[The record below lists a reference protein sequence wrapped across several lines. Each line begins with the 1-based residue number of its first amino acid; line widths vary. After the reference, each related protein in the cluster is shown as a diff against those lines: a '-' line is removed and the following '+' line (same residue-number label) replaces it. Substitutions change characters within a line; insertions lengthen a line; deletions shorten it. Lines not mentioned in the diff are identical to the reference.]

1 MPEQTWI
8 HILTQT
14 HPPTNAHVW
23 KRVHGSGCMHVQRA
37 CEWAHVQ
44 CLPQSISETYE
55 AKGKRHPSSKF
66 EQTSRT
72 HQHRGTL
79 QYINAGGNSHFFIG
93 AFVLSTNAF
102 LLNHCIYHH
111 HADAPSQV
119 VSSCAFST
127 LELKL
132 AALSR
137 STFNAFFCFVFVF
150 GMSIVVWY
158 CSGSCSTSLGS
169 DYARFVKG
177 RHKLVLLTVML
188 FYV

>member
-1 MPEQTWI
+1 M
-8 HILTQT
+8 
-14 HPPTNAHVW
+14 
-23 KRVHGSGCMHVQRA
+23 
-37 CEWAHVQ
+37 Q

-55 AKGKRHPSSKF
+55 AKGKSTHKVNSSKQA
-66 EQTSRT
+66 E

-79 QYINAGGNSHFFIG
+79 QYINAGGNSHLFIG

-102 LLNHCIYHH
+102 LLINCIYHH

-137 STFNAFFCFVFVF
+137 STFIFVCFFLAWA
-150 GMSIVVWY
+150 S
-158 CSGSCSTSLGS
+158 SCDT
-169 DYARFVKG
+169 V
-177 RHKLVLLTVML
+177 LVLVLVTLLPV
-188 FYV
+188 YVRIMPDSLPVRVGISWFC